1 MIPLR
6 IKLLTPTAKAPE
18 AANEGDLL
26 DLFADSFSVENL
38 ESPISK
44 TKVFYQKKTLIV
56 NFWRVLEFL

>member
-26 DLFADSFSVENL
+26 DLFADSFSRRAN
-38 ESPISK
+38 
-44 TKVFYQKKTLIV
+44 
-56 NFWRVLEFL
+56 